1 MLGCQPSEPRLIV
14 ADPHEKECL
23 WAPLTGLEMQSTRV
37 EGSVLVIIVR
47 VSVNM
52 VSSTIEQAAC
62 KFSTSG

>member
-1 MLGCQPSEPRLIV
+1 VLGCQPSEPRLIV
-14 ADPHEKECL
+14 TDPHEKECL